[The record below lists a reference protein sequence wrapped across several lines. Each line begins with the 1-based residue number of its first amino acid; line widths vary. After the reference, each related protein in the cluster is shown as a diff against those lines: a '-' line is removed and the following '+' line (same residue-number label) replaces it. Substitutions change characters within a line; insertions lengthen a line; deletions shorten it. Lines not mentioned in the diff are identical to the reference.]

1 MAVKIVTD
9 SISVFPAEMAA
20 SLGITVV
27 PLRIR
32 FGTEE
37 FRDGVDL
44 SADQFYEKLRQSPF
58 FPTTSAPSPAEFGG
72 VFDSLAG
79 EADGILVITLSSK
92 LSATFDSALHG
103 IPLMNKKCV
112 VEVFD
117 SLTATMAEGF
127 VVMKAAE
134 AAMNGAGLEE
144 AAAVSRRAASRAH
157 LLAFFDTLEYLR
169 KGGRIGAAR
178 LLLGSLLKIHPLITV
193 EDGVVKP
200 AGRTR
205 SKAAAIEC
213 LRDYV
218 AGFSAIDALAVG
230 NTACAGDADSLIEA
244 ISPMYPRERMYRT
257 RLTPAIG
264 SHTGPGLVLVS
275 VLGDK
280 A

>member
-1 MAVKIVTD
+1 MAVRIVTD
-9 SISVFPAEMAA
+9 SISDLPADTAS

-58 FPTTSAPSPAEFGG
+58 FPATSAPSPAEFGG
-72 VFDSLAG
+72 IFDSLAV

-92 LSATFDSALHG
+92 LSATFDCARQG
-103 IPLMNKKCV
+103 IPLMKRKCR

-127 VVMKAAE
+127 IVMKAAE
-134 AAMNGAGLEE
+134 AAVNGAGFEE
-144 AAAVSRRAASRAH
+144 VAAVSRREASRAH

-178 LLLGSLLKIHPLITV
+178 QLLGSLLKIHPLITV

-218 AGFSAIDALAVG
+218 AGFQAIDALAVG
-230 NTACAGDADSLIEA
+230 NTACPADADSLIEA
-244 ISPMYPRERMYRT
+244 LGPIYPKERMHRT

-264 SHTGPGLVLVS
+264 SHTGPGLVVVS
-275 VLGDK
+275 LLGNK